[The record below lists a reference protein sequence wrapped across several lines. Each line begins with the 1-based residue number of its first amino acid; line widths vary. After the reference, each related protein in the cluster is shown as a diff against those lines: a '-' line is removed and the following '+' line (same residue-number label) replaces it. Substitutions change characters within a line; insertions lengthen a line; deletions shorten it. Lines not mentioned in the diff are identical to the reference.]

1 MHPRTLEIL
10 EHLDRHRASV
20 RAAVELIPPARQAT
34 RPAPDRWSAVEVV
47 EHLVIV
53 ETRIASMF
61 AERMNAARHGG
72 LGAEAASS
80 PILPSLDVVG
90 LLDRSRPVVA
100 GENSQPRGGL
110 TMDQAWANLDEARLN
125 LKQAILAT
133 DGLALEG
140 VRAPHRLLGSL
151 NMYQW
156 LIFVGTHEGR
166 HALQIREVAA
176 ALGVA

>member
-10 EHLDRHRASV
+10 EHLDHHRASLGS
-20 RAAVELIPPARQAT
+20 AVELIPQALHAR
-34 RPAPDRWSAVEVV
+34 RPAPDRWSAVEIV

-61 AERMNAARHGG
+61 ADHVNAARKNG
-72 LGAEAASS
+72 LGPDAASS
-80 PILPSLDVVG
+80 PILPSLDVDG
-90 LLDRSRPVVA
+90 LLDRSRPIVA
-100 GENSQPRGGL
+100 GENSQPHGGL
-110 TMDQAWANLDEARLN
+110 TMDEARAKLEETRRN
-125 LKQAILAT
+125 LKQAILEA
-133 DGLALEG
+133 DGLALEE
-140 VRAPHRLLGSL
+140 VSAPHRILGSL

-176 ALGVA
+176 ALDA

>member
-10 EHLDRHRASV
+10 EHLDRNRASLS
-20 RAAVELIPPARQAT
+20 AAVSLIPSALHAR

-47 EHLVIV
+47 EHLGIV

-61 AERMNAARHGG
+61 ADRVNVARNSG
-72 LGAEAASS
+72 LGPDAASS
-80 PILPSLDVVG
+80 PILPSLDLEG
-90 LLDRSRPVVA
+90 LLDRSRPIVA
-100 GENSQPRGGL
+100 GENSQPHGGL
-110 TMDQAWANLDEARLN
+110 AMDEARAALDETRRN
-125 LKQAILAT
+125 LKQAILAN
-133 DGLALEG
+133 DGLALED
-140 VRAPHRLLGSL
+140 VSAPHRILGPL

-176 ALGVA
+176 VLGVL